1 MKKWLAALAA
11 VTVLAGC
18 TNEASSQHDMHQEDP
33 SLEPVQV
40 EVLTDETLQPGEEV
54 ELAARVTQE
63 GEAVEDADEVKFE
76 VWESGLREDGTMLE
90 AELTEDGVYQ
100 AKHTFD
106 KEGVYYMFAHTT
118 ARGMHVMPKTKFV
131 VGDPDLSKVLE
142 DDSSDSM
149 DHGMDHK

>member
-1 MKKWLAALAA
+1 MKKWLAALAV

-18 TNEASSQHDMHQEDP
+18 TNEASSQHDMHQENP
-33 SLEPVQV
+33 SLEPVEV
-40 EVLTDETLQPGEEV
+40 EVLTDESLQPGEEV

-76 VWESGLREDGTMLE
+76 VWESGLREEGTMLE

-100 AKHTFD
+100 AMHTFD

-118 ARGMHVMPKTKFV
+118 ARGMHVMPKVKFV

>member
-1 MKKWLAALAA
+1 MKKWLAAFAV

-40 EVLTDETLQPGEEV
+40 EVLTDENQEPGEEV
-54 ELAARVTQE
+54 KLAARVTQE

-76 VWESGLREDGTMLE
+76 VWESGLREEGTMLE

-100 AKHTFD
+100 AMHTFE
-106 KEGVYYMFAHTT
+106 KEGVYYVFAHTT

-142 DDSSDSM
+142 DDASDSM